1 MQKITDHDTKAQEAY
16 WHKLTQFKFD
26 LFYYSLQFSFC
37 VKTMRRIR
45 ITSAVLTALVTGAWM
60 NWHEL
65 TQVSLTCAIIIL
77 VLQAISAGAE
87 LLPYDK
93 RKQEIRELLNLLGPV
108 YDEMEADWLKI
119 SDGQF
124 TKADIQNKTYEYAA
138 KQRDIHQHFFKDDAL
153 PEKKKLEKKADA
165 ETSAYFKMM
174 FQ

>member
-1 MQKITDHDTKAQEAY
+1 MQKVIDYDTKAQETY

-26 LFYYSLQFSFC
+26 LNYYSFHFSFC

-45 ITSAVLTALVTGAWM
+45 ISSAVMTALVTGAWM
-60 NWHEL
+60 NWNEL
-65 TQVSLTCAIIIL
+65 TPVRLTCAIIIL

-87 LLPYDK
+87 LLPYDR
-93 RKQEIRELLNLLGPV
+93 RKQEIREMLNLLGPV
-108 YDEMEADWLKI
+108 YDEMEADWVKI

-124 TKADIQNKTYEYAA
+124 TKQDIQNKTYEYAA
-138 KQRDIHQHFFKDDAL
+138 KRRDIHQHFLKDDAL
-153 PEKKKLEKKADA
+153 PEKKKLEKKADE

>member
-1 MQKITDHDTKAQEAY
+1 MQKVVNLDTKAQETY

-26 LFYYSLQFSFC
+26 LIYYSFQFSFC

-45 ITSAVLTALVTGAWM
+45 ISSAVLTALVTGVWM
-60 NWHEL
+60 NWNKL
-65 TQVSLTCAIIIL
+65 TPVRLTCAIIIL

-93 RKQEIRELLNLLGPV
+93 RKQEIRELLNLLGPI
-108 YDEMEADWLKI
+108 YDKMEADWLKI

-124 TKADIQNKTYEYAA
+124 TKADIQNKTYKYAG
-138 KQRDIHQHFFKDDAL
+138 QWRDIHQHFFKDDAL
-153 PEKKKLEKKADA
+153 PEKKKLEKKADE
-165 ETSAYFKMM
+165 ETSTYFKTM